1 METDCY
7 LICHFCSCNMGDR
20 YQGYA
25 LIQALPEVSF
35 TCVNFNNIGDMEHS
49 IEESM
54 GRLFKVWSP
63 DRIKFDPVKPVI
75 ILSGSVDCHSS
86 PIKILSRMTPE
97 QKVFLWGGFHGVV
110 SGKIRGLEVL
120 STHNITFLARSDDD
134 RKLFK
139 SVSNRDALLGGDPL
153 GLFRPL
159 NSSWSKKRG
168 KVLIASVYLFRFN
181 RPLLEEVLLDEKI
194 DTFVYIDTHSDKD
207 ENFQQFMSSHK
218 RETIFTNSPIEL
230 QEVIKNCEMV
240 YTSRLHGAVVSLLLR
255 KPVVILSSDGAERG
269 DKSFKFH
276 SVGMSGN
283 GQMCDVVTC
292 PKQLRGVVPRVRE
305 ENIRGYEALARN
317 SATLIRSFIKCCKS

>member
-1 METDCY
+1 
-7 LICHFCSCNMGDR
+7 MGDR

-35 TCVNFNNIGDMEHS
+35 TCVNFNNIGDLEYS
-49 IEESM
+49 IEESI
-54 GRLFKVWSP
+54 GRRFKVWSP
-63 DRIKFDPVKPVI
+63 DRIKFDPTKPAI
-75 ILSGSVDCHSS
+75 ILSGSVDCHSP
-86 PIKILSRMTPE
+86 PIKLLRGMSPE

-110 SGKIRGLEVL
+110 NGKIRGLEIL
-120 STHNITFLARSDDD
+120 STHNVTFLARSEDD

-168 KVLIASVYLFRFN
+168 RVLIASVYLFKFN

-207 ENFQQFMSSHK
+207 ENFQQFMGSYK
-218 RETIFTNSPIEL
+218 KEIVFTNSPCDL
-230 QEVIKNCEMV
+230 QEVVRNCEMV

-283 GQMCDVVTC
+283 GQLCDVVTC
-292 PKQLRGVVPRVRE
+292 PEQLRSVVPRVRE
-305 ENIRGYEALARN
+305 ENVRGYEALAHN
-317 SATLIRSFIKCCKS
+317 SATLIRSFLKCLES